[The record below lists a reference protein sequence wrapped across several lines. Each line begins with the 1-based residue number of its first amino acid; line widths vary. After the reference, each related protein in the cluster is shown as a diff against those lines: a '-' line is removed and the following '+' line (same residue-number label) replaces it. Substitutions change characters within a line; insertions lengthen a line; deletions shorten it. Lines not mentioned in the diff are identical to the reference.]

1 MVYLPGVALGNES
14 LSLLLMTHDGFH
26 NFPYNTAKEFFLR
39 LKRLPLPKLG
49 HRHFIVDVFS
59 PLSLEARG
67 LSE

>member
-39 LKRLPLPKLG
+39 LERIPLG

-59 PLSLEARG
+59 PLSLETRG